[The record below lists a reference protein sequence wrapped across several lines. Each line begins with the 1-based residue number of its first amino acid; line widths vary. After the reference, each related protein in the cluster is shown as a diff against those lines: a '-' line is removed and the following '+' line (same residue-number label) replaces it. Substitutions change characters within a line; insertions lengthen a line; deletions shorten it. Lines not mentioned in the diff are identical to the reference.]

1 MLDGL
6 SQVSNTDI
14 EIEYK
19 ASGPEDDQN
28 FIKELHSSSN
38 QNKLLQPIMSHKDY
52 PAEPPEDL
60 IGD

>member
-19 ASGPEDDQN
+19 ASGPEDDQ
-28 FIKELHSSSN
+28 FGKDRSSSN
-38 QNKLLQPIMSHKDY
+38 KNKQLLQPIVSHK
-52 PAEPPEDL
+52 E
-60 IGD
+60 